1 MADQLS
7 IFRNMDFNFYY
18 TLALFFILTFLL
30 IKEIFPPEISI
41 FSVLL
46 LLLIGNVITV
56 KEAFSGFSN
65 EGMLTIGLLFA
76 ISGALQTT
84 GIMNL
89 FVNFILRG
97 SSNKGI
103 KGALTRLL
111 LPLAFLSAFL
121 NNTPIVAML
130 ISPMKRWSEQNNIP
144 VSKFLIPI
152 SYITILGGMCTLI
165 GTSTNLIVHGLM
177 IENGYPGFGF
187 FELSLIGIPVLIA
200 GLIYLLLFGHKLLPE
215 NKNFTQDF
223 SQNIRDFVVELKVK
237 PNYLGIGKTIEVA
250 GLRHLKGL
258 YLFQIERNSGIIR
271 QASPDEVIQL
281 DDRLFFTGLP
291 QTILELQKT
300 PGLEIIEDAHF
311 DLKNYDSDR
320 LKSYEVVVSSSSPL
334 INQKIKESNFRE
346 KYNSVIVAIHRNGD
360 RIKEKIGNIHLRA
373 GDTLLLLSDKQFKNT
388 WYNSKDFFLISD
400 FNGVPSKPKWHSY
413 FSAGVFILALILA
426 FTGLVPLIS
435 AMGIAT
441 VVLVLSGTLSKK
453 NVINSIDWKVLV
465 IIASSFGIAMAIE
478 KSGVGIFFA
487 DIILSVFSN
496 FGVIGVISGI
506 FITTAVYTNFIT
518 NNTAAVLMFPIA
530 LAIAQNLNMDIH
542 PLAVAIAIGASA
554 SFASPISYQ
563 TNLMVYG
570 PGGYR
575 FTDFIKVG
583 APLQLGSLLLSVPII
598 YWVYF
603 L

>member
-1 MADQLS
+1 
-7 IFRNMDFNFYY
+7 
-18 TLALFFILTFLL
+18 
-30 IKEIFPPEISI
+30 
-41 FSVLL
+41 
-46 LLLIGNVITV
+46 
-56 KEAFSGFSN
+56 
-65 EGMLTIGLLFA
+65 
-76 ISGALQTT
+76 
-84 GIMNL
+84 
-89 FVNFILRG
+89 
-97 SSNKGI
+97 
-103 KGALTRLL
+103 
-111 LPLAFLSAFL
+111 
-121 NNTPIVAML
+121 
-130 ISPMKRWSEQNNIP
+130 
-144 VSKFLIPI
+144 
-152 SYITILGGMCTLI
+152 
-165 GTSTNLIVHGLM
+165 
-177 IENGYPGFGF
+177 
-187 FELSLIGIPVLIA
+187 
-200 GLIYLLLFGHKLLPE
+200 
-215 NKNFTQDF
+215 
-223 SQNIRDFVVELKVK
+223 
-237 PNYLGIGKTIEVA
+237 
-250 GLRHLKGL
+250 
-258 YLFQIERNSGIIR
+258 
-271 QASPDEVIQL
+271 
-281 DDRLFFTGLP
+281 
-291 QTILELQKT
+291 
-300 PGLEIIEDAHF
+300 LEIIEDAQF

-360 RIKEKIGNIHLRA
+360 RIKEKIGNIYLHA

-478 KSGVGIFFA
+478 KSGVGAFFA

-496 FGVIGVISGI
+496 FGVVGVISGI
-506 FITTAVYTNFIT
+506 YITTAVYTNFIT
-518 NNTAAVLMFPIA
+518 NNTSAVLMFPIA

-575 FTDFIKVG
+575 FNDFIKVG
-583 APLQLGSLLLSVPII
+583 VPLQLGSLLLSVPII
-598 YWVYF
+598 YWIYF